1 MSEIINDNTIAHA
14 KGSQTEMKLLHDV
27 ELSLSVSFGS
37 TYMPLR
43 DVLKLTTGS
52 IVELN
57 RLISEPVDIIV
68 NNCVV
73 ARGEV
78 VVIEGNYGVRV
89 MDVVSRS
96 DRMSLRHAGRPLREY
111 DEFPV
116 KSGG

>member
-1 MSEIINDNTIAHA
+1 MNETITATP
-14 KGSQTEMKLLHDV
+14 KDSDTEMNLLLDV

-37 TYMPLR
+37 TYLPLR

-52 IVELN
+52 IVELD
-57 RLISEPVDIIV
+57 RLILEPVDIIV
-68 NNCVV
+68 NNCII

-96 DRMSLRHAGRPLREY
+96 DRMAVPNAGRPLPDY
-111 DEFPV
+111 DQFPV
-116 KSGG
+116 KSGV

>member
-1 MSEIINDNTIAHA
+1 VNESIKEVDNAA
-14 KGSQTEMKLLHDV
+14 ETEMKLLLDV
-27 ELSLSVSFGS
+27 EMSLSVSFGS

-52 IVELN
+52 IVELD
-57 RLISEPVDIIV
+57 RLIMEPVDIIV
-68 NNCVV
+68 NNCVI

-89 MDVVSRS
+89 IDVVSRS
-96 DRMSLRHAGRPLREY
+96 DRMAARNAGRPLPEY

-116 KSGG
+116 KSGAI